1 MKNNI
6 QIKSKHRVKD
16 FAEVF
21 TNEREVKAMCD
32 LIPQEIWKNIEST
45 FLEPTCGNG
54 NFLVE
59 IYRRKLQYCN
69 NEKDGIKALIS
80 IVGID
85 IQGDNVIESRMR
97 LMEMYVNAFPNA
109 SEFAIRYAAEVLRN
123 NIICG
128 DSLEIQ
134 KKWIAE
140 NEMKNPTVKVG
151 KDGQLSL
158 FE

>member
-1 MKNNI
+1 MANK
-6 QIKSKHRVKD
+6 QVKSKQRKKD
-16 FAEVF
+16 FGEVY
-21 TNEREVKAMCD
+21 TAEREVKAMCD
-32 LIPQEIWKNIEST
+32 LIPKEIWENIEST

-59 IYRRKLQYCN
+59 IYRRKLQYCKD
-69 NEKDGIKALIS
+69 EKDGIKALIS
-80 IVGID
+80 IIGID

-97 LMEMYVNAFPNA
+97 LMDMYTNAFPNA

-134 KKWIAE
+134 KKWIEE
-140 NEMKNPTVKVG
+140 NEMQNPTVKVG
-151 KDGQLSL
+151 KNGQLSL
-158 FE
+158 F